1 MICQNDRMLT
11 LYMHYSL
18 NFEGTVTEILFV
30 IISKTKES
38 LITASTKNIPF
49 YNLTYLLQKHFC
61 IFEWSHV
68 DPKLGNI
75 LQLKRFLNIIRQ
87 KVIII

>member
-1 MICQNDRMLT
+1 MLT

-38 LITASTKNIPF
+38 LITASTKNIRF
-49 YNLTYLLQKHFC
+49 YNLTYLLQRHFS

-68 DPKLGNI
+68 DPKLISNI
-75 LQLKRFLNIIRQ
+75 LRLKRFLNIIRQ
-87 KVIII
+87 EVVII